1 MKHNTT
7 RLLHLNK
14 QDLDELHLL
23 SHHSA
28 AQEFESVEELLRRD
42 ASEVEPPDTIIERL
56 SESIANEQK
65 ANAPWWRRWFS
76 RS

>member
-14 QDLDELHLL
+14 HDLEELHLL

-28 AQEFESVEELLRRD
+28 AQEFESVEELLRQD
-42 ASEVEPPDTIIERL
+42 ASQIEVPPGIADRL
-56 SESIANEQK
+56 SESLANEQR
-65 ANAPWWRRWFS
+65 AITPWWRRWLNVK
-76 RS
+76 